1 MVATAASAPDEKFG
15 GITALERLRSIQK
28 ENPDVSLSVI
38 VVMALVDIMKNS
50 QTKSTSEFSEY
61 ATRAANA
68 FKSLPEKTA
77 SMIAGADLF
86 LDPLPKMMV
95 NAGKGS
101 EVFSDWLKNIFES
114 FDKKFV
120 AFREF
125 REKAATNGLP
135 FVKDNAVILV
145 HSYSRAV
152 MLLLRKAHGENK
164 RFKVFVTETSPT
176 SSGTRA
182 VQELRKFQ
190 IPAEL
195 ILDAAVG
202 FIMDRVD
209 MVIAG
214 AEGVVQNGGIINQI
228 GTYQIAVV
236 AKAANKPFY
245 VVTEQYKFVPL
256 FPLSQSDLPIPLPKY
271 FDSADGDKISPRNP
285 NIDYTPPEYISL
297 LFTNVGVLT
306 PSGVSEELI
315 KFFMG

>member
-1 MVATAASAPDEKFG
+1 MVAVSAEEEFG
-15 GITALERLRSIQK
+15 GLTALERLRELQK
-28 ENPDVSLSVI
+28 LHPDTSLSVI
-38 VVMALVDIMKNS
+38 VVMALVNIMS
-50 QTKSTSEFSEY
+50 DYDHVKSIMEYSRY

-68 FKSLPEKTA
+68 FKSLPDKKA

-86 LDPLPKMMV
+86 VDI
-95 NAGKGS
+95 
-101 EVFSDWLKNIFES
+101 FSKHRASSDASSRNVDDWKNEIKDEC
-114 FDKKFV
+114 
-120 AFREF
+120 AQQLEQYRNY
-125 REKAATNGLP
+125 REKAADKGLP
-135 FVKDNAVILV
+135 FVKDDTVILV

-152 MLLLRKAHGENK
+152 MLLLRKAHNSNK

-176 SSGTRA
+176 SSGTKA
-182 VQELRKFQ
+182 VTELRASN

-209 MVIAG
+209 MVIVG

-245 VVTEQYKFVPL
+245 VVTEQYKFVRL
-256 FPLSQSDLPIPLPKY
+256 FPLNQNDLPIPLPSY
-271 FDSADGDKISPRNP
+271 FANPDGDTIIPRNP
-285 NIDYTPPEYISL
+285 TIDYTPPEYISL

-306 PSGVSEELI
+306 PMGVSEEIVKKMLA
-315 KFFMG
+315 